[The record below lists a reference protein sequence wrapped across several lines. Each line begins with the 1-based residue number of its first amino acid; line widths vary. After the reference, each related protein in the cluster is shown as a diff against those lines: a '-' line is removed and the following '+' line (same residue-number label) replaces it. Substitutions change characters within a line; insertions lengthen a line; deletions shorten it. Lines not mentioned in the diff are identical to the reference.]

1 MNNKMSFKERLIRFM
16 SGRNGTDRF
25 GQALLV
31 FYLAL
36 FVLNLF
42 VRSWIISL
50 LIDIVIV
57 YTLFRMFSRNLY
69 KRQKENAWYCKQ
81 ENKVRSYF
89 NLRKRIWYDR
99 HTHVYRKCPGCK
111 KMVRLPKIKGKHVAI
126 CPSCKTNFNVNV

>member
-1 MNNKMSFKERLIRFM
+1 MNNKMTFKERLIRFM

-42 VRSWIISL
+42 LHSWIISL
-50 LIDIVIV
+50 VIDITIV

-69 KRQKENAWYCKQ
+69 KRQKENAWYCKTLTFSITLSPLKSSPILSLSQ
-81 ENKVRSYF
+81 S
-89 NLRKRIWYDR
+89 L
-99 HTHVYRKCPGCK
+99 
-111 KMVRLPKIKGKHVAI
+111 
-126 CPSCKTNFNVNV
+126 